1 MITEKP
7 KLLGGVPN
15 LEAQRSSDIEAP
27 GVDCGSENRI
37 DEPKQS
43 RWKKAI
49 STPTSSEENDHGAP
63 DQNLETWR
71 ITVIMTGLSLSILL
85 VALDTT
91 IMATAIPRITDEFNS
106 LADIGWYGSAY
117 QLTSCSLT
125 LTFGKLFAFYS
136 TKWVYLIVLAIFEL
150 GSLICAVAPNSTTLI
165 IGRAVAGIGT
175 SGVYAGCFLII
186 AQTIPLQRRP
196 LVTSII
202 GSIYGVA
209 SVAGP
214 LIGGA
219 LTDHSSWRWCFYIN
233 LPVGAVT
240 ALFIV
245 LLYKTPPQTRA
256 TSWRAVVAELDI
268 PGTVSCLPS
277 IICLLLALQWAGDKY
292 AWDSGRI
299 IALFVVSA
307 CLLVIFAVIQWRQ
320 QGRATIPPA
329 LISNRDVWGPALYAF
344 SLSSSFTVFTY
355 YLPIWFQSIK
365 SATATQSGLMNLP
378 MLIATTLTSI
388 ITGFLVGRIGYC
400 NPFMLV
406 APVLGAVGAGL
417 LTTFSIHSG
426 PGEWISYQAL
436 YGAGAGMGIQLP
448 VTAVQAAIPAGDLP
462 SATVIVIFFQMMGG
476 AVFVS
481 VAQAVFHN
489 GLLENCRQKGEGLGV
504 DCSRIAGL
512 GLGEVRNGGS
522 GGVLDVYNAAVT
534 HAFYVGVAMICLAI
548 LGALGVRWVS
558 VKRGSTRTNRTTNR
572 GRGSEEAGK

>member
-1 MITEKP
+1 M
-7 KLLGGVPN
+7 
-15 LEAQRSSDIEAP
+15 
-27 GVDCGSENRI
+27 

-43 RWKKAI
+43 RWKEAI
-49 STPTSSEENDHGAP
+49 SNPTSSDENDHRAP

-117 QLTSCSLT
+117 QLTSCSLS

-150 GSLICAVAPNSTTLI
+150 GSLMCAVAPNSTTLI

-219 LTDHSSWRWCFYIN
+219 LTDHTSWRLCFYIN

-240 ALFIV
+240 ALFIL
-245 LLYKTPPQTRA
+245 LLYKAPPQTRP
-256 TSWRAVVAELDI
+256 TSRRAVVAELDI

-277 IICLLLALQWAGDKY
+277 IICLLLALQWGGDKY
-292 AWDSGRI
+292 AWDSGPI
-299 IALFVVSA
+299 IGLFVVSA

-436 YGAGAGMGIQLP
+436 YGAGAGIGIQLP
-448 VTAVQAAIPAGDLP
+448 VTAVQAAIPAKDLP

-489 GLLENCRQKGEGLGV
+489 RLLRNCRQKGDGLGV
-504 DCSRIAGL
+504 DCSGIAGL

-534 HAFYVGVAMICLAI
+534 QAFYVGLAMICLAI

-558 VKRGSTRTNRTTNR
+558 VKSGSTRTSRTTNR

>member
-1 MITEKP
+1 M
-7 KLLGGVPN
+7 
-15 LEAQRSSDIEAP
+15 D
-27 GVDCGSENRI
+27 D
-37 DEPKQS
+37 PKQF
-43 RWKKAI
+43 RWKEAI
-49 STPTSSEENDHGAP
+49 LTPASSEENDHAAL

-71 ITVIMTGLSLSILL
+71 IAVIMTGLSLSILL

-106 LADIGWYGSAY
+106 LTDIGWYGSAY

-125 LTFGKLFAFYS
+125 LTFGKLFTFYS

-150 GSLICAVAPNSTTLI
+150 GSLICAVAPNSTSLI
-165 IGRAVAGIGT
+165 IGRAIAGIGT

-202 GSIYGVA
+202 GSVYGVA

-214 LIGGA
+214 LVGGT
-219 LTDHSSWRWCFYIN
+219 LTDHTSWRWCFYIN

-245 LLYKTPPQTRA
+245 LLYKAPPQTRS
-256 TSWRAVVAELDI
+256 TSLRAVVAELDI

-277 IICLLLALQWAGDKY
+277 IICLLLALQWGGSKY
-292 AWDSGRI
+292 AWDSARI
-299 IALFVVSA
+299 IALFVVFA
-307 CLLVIFAVIQWRQ
+307 CLLLIFAVIQWRQ
-320 QGRATIPPA
+320 QSRATVPLA

-344 SLSSSFTVFTY
+344 CLSSSFMVFTY
-355 YLPIWFQSIK
+355 YLPIWFQSTK

-378 MLIATTLTSI
+378 MLIATTATSI

-400 NPFMLV
+400 APFMLL
-406 APVLGAVGAGL
+406 APVLGAIGAGL

-426 PGEWISYQAL
+426 PSEWISYQAL

-448 VTAVQAAIPAGDLP
+448 VTAVQAAISPGDLP
-462 SATVIVIFFQMMGG
+462 SATVIVLFFQMMGG

-489 GLLENCRQKGEGLGV
+489 GLLEKCRQQKGRGV
-504 DCSRIAGL
+504 GAADCSRIAAL
-512 GLGEVRNGGS
+512 GLGEVRTEVS
-522 GGVLDVYNAAVT
+522 GGVLAVYNGAVT
-534 HAFYVGVAMICLAI
+534 QAFYVGVAMICLAF
-548 LGALGVRWVS
+548 LGAVGVRWVS
-558 VKRGSTRTNRTTNR
+558 VKRGSTRTSMTSNR
-572 GRGSEEAGK
+572 GRESDEAGR